1 MLRLLI
7 IDNPSSQIKLWPV
20 SEGSGLLMEFAT
32 TIEAAIEIYDE
43 LSPEIVVVNLMLESD
58 NAINLVIK
66 LKRKFRESCILGIT
80 ASGRYNVNYFEYLKD
95 LKIVSEIMHVPIN
108 MATFITEAERIK
120 SMT

>member
-1 MLRLLI
+1 
-7 IDNPSSQIKLWPV
+7 
-20 SEGSGLLMEFAT
+20 MEFAT